1 MTGIPRLIHQTWH
14 DANPPEDIGSP
25 RSWREKNP
33 GWAYRLWTDRDLRQF
48 MGDEFPN
55 LLPLYDS
62 YERGVQRA
70 DLGRYCL
77 LYRLGGLYAD
87 IDTVCLSPVEPIAGD
102 GRVILCEE
110 PREHAEPAR
119 VRRISRFYF
128 NGTMASPPAAP
139 FWEKVIGLCRLMAPR
154 AHFDVLET
162 TGPLLLSAAVEQWPD
177 KSGLSLNSPHLFAPD
192 TVHGAPVSEKPAGP
206 HGHLRLSRHL
216 WKGTWYKVHKDGLR
230 ARKRAWIRRAR
241 HLMTQP
247 TPLTLAAAHR
257 RVDRNLLHRS
267 ADASGEPQVAIFVP
281 VRDGAVF
288 LERNIGLLDRLDYPK
303 DRLRVIYGEGE
314 SLDESAA
321 LIDDIVN
328 RHAAG
333 FGEIRRIEVRT
344 GAAALPRARRWR
356 AKWQYLRRGAIA
368 RARNALIA
376 HGMDPHDDWIL
387 WLDVD
392 VVDFPPDILR
402 RLLAERQR
410 VVAPH
415 CVLKPGGP
423 SFDLNTFLAT
433 STPSKSEY
441 AQHLKNG
448 LFQPPPDYWHR
459 RHLHDLRYLDRVPL
473 HGVGGAMLLV
483 DANIHRAGIGFP
495 DRPYRDLI
503 ETEAFGMLARD
514 FGIVPIGLPKL
525 EIRHA
530 PT

>member
-1 MTGIPRLIHQTWH
+1 ME
-14 DANPPEDIGSP
+14 A
-25 RSWREKNP
+25 
-33 GWAYRLWTDRDLRQF
+33 
-48 MGDEFPN
+48 EFPD

-62 YERGVQRA
+62 YRRGAQRA
-70 DLGRYCL
+70 NLARYCL

-87 IDTVCLSPVEPIAGD
+87 IDTVCRSSVEPIAGD
-102 GRVILCEE
+102 DRVILCEE

-119 VRRISRFYF
+119 VRGIPRLYF
-128 NGTMASPPAAP
+128 SGTMASPPAAP
-139 FWEKVIGLCRLMAPR
+139 FWGKVIELCRLMAPR

-177 KSGLSLNSPHLFAPD
+177 KAGLSLNSPHLFAPD
-192 TVHGAPVSEKPAGP
+192 TVHGKPAGEEPGGP

-216 WKGTWYKVHKDGLR
+216 WKGTRYTVGQDGFR
-230 ARKRAWIRRAR
+230 ARRQAR
-241 HLMTQP
+241 HLMTRP
-247 TPLTLAAAHR
+247 APLTLAAAHR
-257 RVDRNLLHRS
+257 RVDRSLLRQP
-267 ADASGEPQVAIFVP
+267 ADASGQPQVAVFVP
-281 VRDGAVF
+281 VRDGAAF
-288 LERNIGLLDRLDYPK
+288 LERNISLLRRLDYPK
-303 DRLRVIYGEGE
+303 DRLRILYGEGE
-314 SLDESAA
+314 SLDDSAV
-321 LIDDIVN
+321 LIDDIVE

-344 GAAALPRARRWR
+344 GAVALPREHRWR
-356 AKWQYLRRGAIA
+356 PKWQYVRRSAIA
-368 RARNALIA
+368 RARNAIIA
-376 HGMDPHDDWIL
+376 DGMDQRDDWIL

-392 VVDFPPDILR
+392 VIDFPSDILR
-402 RLLAERQR
+402 RLLAENQR
-410 VVAPH
+410 IVAPH
-415 CVLKPGGP
+415 CVLEPGGP

-441 AQHLKNG
+441 ARHLKAG

-473 HGVGGAMLLV
+473 HGVGGTMLLV

-495 DRPYRDLI
+495 ERPYRDLI